1 MSLVRTL
8 HFYHNPTLIFVHIYF
23 FTFTRFL
30 LFCFVVLMKDKWI
43 VVKDG
48 KEQLE
53 LVIVDYKVVIPTTY
67 KALYDQILNENNTC
81 TLNDYQIGAN
91 DLLFKA
97 YDHKYRLKWTS
108 GTTSINVNVHDI
120 LNPLLKFKPF
130 SEIIYEKWRVDLLVH
145 VIGVVQDMSY
155 CQLHEGIGKKLQVN
169 FTLRDLSVITLNCTP

>member
-1 MSLVRTL
+1 M
-8 HFYHNPTLIFVHIYF
+8 
-23 FTFTRFL
+23 
-30 LFCFVVLMKDKWI
+30 
-43 VVKDG
+43 
-48 KEQLE
+48 
-53 LVIVDYKVVIPTTY
+53 IPTTY

-130 SEIIYEKWRVDLLVH
+130 SEIIYEKWRVDLLVREYSMLSFDYNFISMLLY
-145 VIGVVQDMSY
+145 VIRY
-155 CQLHEGIGKKLQVN
+155 
-169 FTLRDLSVITLNCTP
+169 